1 LYRQTALEN
10 PNKNRTNFKKG
21 GVFFDERNTEGPF
34 LKEKKTA
41 RTSQKEE
48 EVGELPRATE
58 VTGGRRSL
66 QISKT
71 AVNKTTG
78 LRSYSHV
85 ISYNAKY
92 NRNRHV

>member
-1 LYRQTALEN
+1 M
-10 PNKNRTNFKKG
+10 KSG
-21 GVFFDERNTEGPF
+21 
-34 LKEKKTA
+34 EKKTA

-78 LRSYSHV
+78 LRSYS
-85 ISYNAKY
+85 NAIV
-92 NRNRHV
+92 NNCII